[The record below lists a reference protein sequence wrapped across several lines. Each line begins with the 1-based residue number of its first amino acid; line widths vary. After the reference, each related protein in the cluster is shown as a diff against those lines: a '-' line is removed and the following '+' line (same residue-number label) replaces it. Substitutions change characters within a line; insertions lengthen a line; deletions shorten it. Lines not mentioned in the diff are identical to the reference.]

1 MLAYVILAAAI
12 AFWLG
17 IKASRFLSAT
27 LNKHYASSFYVP
39 RNVLQMSTIGDCDIT
54 TVAISK
60 DEAIECETVYLTAY
74 GFDTICLELD
84 AVALKADMIQTRFC
98 LHDFAILMPF
108 KVSFDAATGRHRA
121 LYRLPR
127 ELRPGQSVRVWF
139 FN

>member
-1 MLAYVILAAAI
+1 MLAYVTLAAAI

-17 IKASRFLSAT
+17 IKASRFLSAS

-39 RNVLQMSTIGDCDIT
+39 RNVIQMSEIGDCEIT

-60 DEAIECETVYLTAY
+60 DEDIDCETVYLTAY
-74 GFDTICLELD
+74 GFNTICLELD
-84 AVALKADMIQTRFC
+84 SNALKAEMIQTRFC

-108 KVSFDAATGRHRA
+108 KVSYDEVTGRHRA
-121 LYRLPR
+121 MYRLPK

>member
-1 MLAYVILAAAI
+1 MLAYVTLAAAI

-39 RNVLQMSTIGDCDIT
+39 RNVIQMSEIGDCEIT

-60 DEAIECETVYLTAY
+60 DEEIECETVYLTAY
-74 GFDTICLELD
+74 GFNTICLELD
-84 AVALKADMIQTRFC
+84 CVALKAEMIQTRFC

-108 KVSFDAATGRHRA
+108 KVSYDEITGRHCA
-121 LYRLPR
+121 MYRLPK